1 MRTIE
6 YILYILRNNYVYIS
20 LLLYRR
26 MALYSFEL
34 KGIWT
39 RVLRVARDGLKE
51 NDVLTYIEW
60 TISVRY

>member
-1 MRTIE
+1 MRTLE
-6 YILYILRNNYVYIS
+6 YILYILRNNCVVIS
-20 LLLYRR
+20 LLYRW